1 LRKDADDST
10 FTGLV
15 NISAWGADDGGL
27 VDERLALISMG
38 KGMKKIVEQGRPT
51 QTNEVI
57 LQLVVLSLRA

>member
-1 LRKDADDST
+1 MRKDADDST

-38 KGMKKIVEQGRPT
+38 KGMKIVEQGRPT